1 MKGNES
7 RESRL
12 GKREKRKKTNI
23 ILNSLIALV
32 ILLIIVVSGR
42 IFLGGN
48 NDDELRA
55 EEQTASENAVREKD
69 NKSDSQPDD
78 QEKENEEEE
87 AEKDKEEA
95 EKEKEAEEKE
105 KEAKEQEAEEETE
118 ENEEVVTEGGSSPDV
133 EKTIENPSWKPVGTS
148 QSGEHTAVYDQNA
161 VDWKEMLQAISYAT
175 GVDQNNM
182 TVWFLGNNGPNKSVG
197 TISTKDQS
205 EKYRV
210 YIDWVDGQG
219 WKPVKVEVL
228 NKINY

>member
-1 MKGNES
+1 MKGNEHSS

-32 ILLIIVVSGR
+32 ILLIIVVSAK
-42 IFLGGN
+42 IFFGGN
-48 NDDELRA
+48 NDEALQTD
-55 EEQTASENAVREKD
+55 EQTASENEIKENE
-69 NKSDSQPDD
+69 NKTDD
-78 QEKENEEEE
+78 QAGDLEQEKEDEEEIE
-87 AEKDKEEA
+87 KAREGEEQAAEEKEEA
-95 EKEKEAEEKE
+95 EK
-105 KEAKEQEAEEETE
+105 AEEESE
-118 ENEEVVTEGGSSPDV
+118 EDEKVVTEGGSSPDV
-133 EKTIENPSWKPVGTS
+133 EKTIENPAWEPVGTS
-148 QSGEHTAVYDQNA
+148 QSGEHTAVYDQSA
-161 VDWKEMLQAISYAT
+161 VDWQEMLQAISYAT
-175 GVDQNNM
+175 GVDQGNM

-228 NKINY
+228 NEIN

>member
-78 QEKENEEEE
+78 QEKENEEE

>member
-1 MKGNES
+1 MKGNEQSS

-32 ILLIIVVSGR
+32 VLLIIVVSAK
-42 IFLGGN
+42 IFFGGN
-48 NDDELRA
+48 NDEELQA
-55 EEQTASENAVREKD
+55 EEQTASENEIKENEKNTD
-69 NKSDSQPDD
+69 KQASDSE
-78 QEKENEEEE
+78 QEKEEEIEKAKEDEEKAAEKEEDEE
-87 AEKDKEEA
+87 AEDESKEED
-95 EKEKEAEEKE
+95 EK
-105 KEAKEQEAEEETE
+105 
-118 ENEEVVTEGGSSPDV
+118 VVTEGGSSPDV
-133 EKTIENPSWKPVGTS
+133 EKTIENPAWKPVGTS

-161 VDWKEMLQAISYAT
+161 VDWQEMLQAISYAT
-175 GVDQNNM
+175 EVDQSNM

-228 NKINY
+228 NEIN

>member
-1 MKGNES
+1 LKGNEHSS

-32 ILLIIVVSGR
+32 ILLIIVVSAK
-42 IFLGGN
+42 IFFGGN
-48 NDDELRA
+48 NDEALQAD
-55 EEQTASENAVREKD
+55 EQTASENERKENENKTDDQASDRE
-69 NKSDSQPDD
+69 
-78 QEKENEEEE
+78 QEKEDEEEIEKAREDEEQAAEEKKE
-87 AEKDKEEA
+87 AEEA
-95 EKEKEAEEKE
+95 EKE
-105 KEAKEQEAEEETE
+105 TE
-118 ENEEVVTEGGSSPDV
+118 ENEKVVTEGGSSPDV
-133 EKTIENPSWKPVGTS
+133 EKTIENPAWEPVGTS

-161 VDWKEMLQAISYAT
+161 VDWQEMLQAISYAT
-175 GVDQNNM
+175 GVDQSNM

-228 NKINY
+228 NEIN